1 MLPIPKV
8 YKVDYDFLIKNY
20 LDPSLWKKTWTIY
33 VYKDNIFTIS
43 LNSIY
48 CASRDINFKIS
59 YNKLQPWGSEVV
71 TYPLDGQM
79 SINILMKKINGTIW
93 NLMCNH
99 ENDLIVQSDGYKR
112 IESQISEEEDILR
125 EIAEEFLDDNNVTN
139 DSIREAYIDTY
150 VDDNSKIHTMLANY
164 VTGCRYTFL
173 TEDMLIFTK
182 ATDDK
187 ARFDTVVRA
196 NSSNTIDEIMAYV
209 TEEMAKWEDENIDNT
224 RREYYA
230 NCEAI

>member
-33 VYKDNIFTIS
+33 VCKDNVFTICLS
-43 LNSIY
+43 SIDCNGMSVY
-48 CASRDINFKIS
+48 FKIR
-59 YNKLQPWGSEVV
+59 YNKLQYWESRCIE
-71 TYPLDGQM
+71 YPLNGEM
-79 SINILMKKINGTIW
+79 SIDILMRKINATIW
-93 NLMCNH
+93 NLMCDY
-99 ENDLIVQSDGYKR
+99 EEKLIEKSDGYNR
-112 IESQISEEEDILR
+112 IASQISEEKDRLR
-125 EIAEEFLDDNNVTN
+125 EIAEEFLDDNNITN
-139 DSIREAYIDTY
+139 DSIREAYIDRY

-164 VTGCRYTFL
+164 VSGCQYTFL

>member
-8 YKVDYDFLIKNY
+8 YKVDYEFLIKNY
-20 LDPSLWKKTWTIY
+20 LDPSLWKRTWTIY
-33 VYKDNIFTIS
+33 VYKDNIFTICLS
-43 LNSIY
+43 SIDCNDMSVY
-48 CASRDINFKIS
+48 FKIR
-59 YNKLQPWGSEVV
+59 YNKLEFWQSRSIE
-71 TYPLDGQM
+71 YPLNGEM
-79 SINILMKKINGTIW
+79 SIDILMRKINGTIW
-93 NLMCNH
+93 NLMCDY
-99 ENDLIVQSDGYKR
+99 EEKLITKSDGYKR
-112 IESQISEEEDILR
+112 IASQISEEKDILR

-139 DSIREAYIDTY
+139 DSIREAYIDRY
-150 VDDNSKIHTMLANY
+150 VGDNSRIATMLSNY
-164 VTGCRYTFL
+164 QGGCRYTFL

>member
-8 YKVDYDFLIKNY
+8 YKVDYEFLIKNY

-43 LNSIY
+43 LNTIH
-48 CASRDINFKIS
+48 CGNRDIYFKIS
-59 YNKLQPWGSEVV
+59 YNKLNPWESEIVV
-71 TYPLDGQM
+71 YPLDGQM

-93 NLMCNH
+93 SLMCTYERN
-99 ENDLIVQSDGYKR
+99 LIVQSDGYKE
-112 IESQISEEEDILR
+112 ILSQKRDEEDLLR
-125 EIAEEFLDDNNVTN
+125 EIAEEFLDDNNVSN
-139 DSIREAYIDTY
+139 DNIREAYIDRY
-150 VDDNSKIHTMLANY
+150 VGDNSKIDAMLSNY
-164 VTGCRYTFL
+164 KDGCQYTFL

-196 NSSNTIDEIMAYV
+196 NSSDVITKIMACV
-209 TEEMAKWEDENIDNT
+209 KEEMTKWDDENIDDT
-224 RREYYA
+224 RRKYYD

>member
-8 YKVDYDFLIKNY
+8 YKVDYEFLIKNY

-43 LNSIY
+43 LSSIDCNVMSVY
-48 CASRDINFKIS
+48 FKIR
-59 YNKLQPWGSEVV
+59 YNKLELWQSRSIE
-71 TYPLDGQM
+71 YPLNGEM
-79 SINILMKKINGTIW
+79 SIDILMRKINGTVW
-93 NLMCNH
+93 NLMCDY
-99 ENDLIVQSDGYKR
+99 EEKLIKKSDGYNR
-112 IESQISEEEDILR
+112 IASQISEEKDRLQ

-139 DSIREAYIDTY
+139 DSIREAYIDRY
-150 VDDNSKIHTMLANY
+150 VGDNSRIATMLSNY
-164 VTGCRYTFL
+164 QDGCRYTFL

-187 ARFDTVVRA
+187 ARFDTVVQA
-196 NSSNTIDEIMAYV
+196 NSRNTIDEIMTYV
-209 TEEMAKWEDENIDNT
+209 TEEMTKWEDENIDNT
-224 RREYYA
+224 HREYYD

>member
-8 YKVDYDFLIKNY
+8 YKVDYEFLIKNY

-43 LNSIY
+43 LHNIY
-48 CASRDINFKIS
+48 CVSRNINFSIS
-59 YNKLQPWGSEVV
+59 YNKLQPWESELV

-79 SINILMKKINGTIW
+79 SIDILMKKINGTIW

-99 ENDLIVQSDGYKR
+99 ENDLIVQSDGYNK
-112 IESQISEEEDILR
+112 IKLQQQDEENRLR

-139 DSIREAYIDTY
+139 DSIREAYIDRY
-150 VDDNSKIHTMLANY
+150 VGDNSKIHTMLANY
-164 VTGCRYTFL
+164 VSGCQYTFL

>member
-8 YKVDYDFLIKNY
+8 YKVDYEFLIKNY

-43 LNSIY
+43 LNSI
-48 CASRDINFKIS
+48 CCGSRDINFKIS
-59 YNKLQPWGSEVV
+59 YNKLQPWESELVM
-71 TYPLDGQM
+71 YPLDGQM
-79 SINILMKKINGTIW
+79 SIDILMKKINGTIW
-93 NLMCNH
+93 NLMCKH
-99 ENDLIVQSDGYKR
+99 ERDLIIQSDGYKE
-112 IESQISEEEDILR
+112 ILSQKRDEEDRLR
-125 EIAEEFLDDNNVTN
+125 EIAEEFLDNNNVTN
-139 DSIREAYIDTY
+139 DNIREAYIDRY
-150 VDDNSKIHTMLANY
+150 VDDNSKINAMLLNY
-164 VTGCRYTFL
+164 RDGCQYTFL

-196 NSSNTIDEIMAYV
+196 NSSNVITEIMAYV
-209 TEEMAKWEDENIDNT
+209 TEEMAKWKDENIDNT
-224 RREYYA
+224 HREYYD

>member
-59 YNKLQPWGSEVV
+59 YNKLQPWESEVV

-112 IESQISEEEDILR
+112 IESQISEEKDILR

-164 VTGCRYTFL
+164 VSGCQYTFL

-196 NSSNTIDEIMAYV
+196 NSSNTIDEIMTYV